1 MPVMNLSQV
10 VAQLKSER
18 DRLDKA
24 IEALTG
30 LNGTRR
36 SATATRRLVKRTKA
50 SNDVSRLVQNLR
62 WAKQLKKG
70 PQAIARAKKEL
81 EVARKALAASERS

>member
-1 MPVMNLSQV
+1 MNLSQV

-30 LNGTRR
+30 LTGQNGR

-50 SNDVSRLVQNLR
+50 SNDISGLVQNLR

-81 EVARKALAASERS
+81 EVARKALAASKRS

>member
-1 MPVMNLSQV
+1 MPAMNLSQV

-30 LNGTRR
+30 LNGTG
-36 SATATRRLVKRTKA
+36 RTKRYGHPTTREA
-50 SNDVSRLVQNLR
+50 HE
-62 WAKQLKKG
+62 G
-70 PQAIARAKKEL
+70 E
-81 EVARKALAASERS
+81 